1 MQQQFTSIKNKA
13 FLWDLMRNNNMFQTV
28 PESKAGLVKDI
39 FDKKI
44 ATIGLQITPTD
55 QLVNLNKRVITEMVN
70 VFAQEVVEAP
80 LQIIYNSAE
89 LLQQRQSKFEMELK
103 QKQSEF
109 EKINSKPTPTKID
122 FTDKIEDKPLGAEM
136 DKILAEQI
144 AWRERELNLVLE
156 KQVQTQPQPQPQ
168 TQQAPGPGPTP
179 GPTPLPAPTQ
189 QAPTLKIGEPVPLD
203 NGKKKV
209 SFRADTEKERD
220 SDNFFALLKKN
231 TSTEPT
237 TSELKAM
244 LSEMLRKQD
253 MILNLLQR
261 N

>member
-1 MQQQFTSIKNKA
+1 MQQQFTSIKNKG
-13 FLWDLMRNNNMFQTV
+13 FLWDLMRNNNMFQTI
-28 PESKAGLVKDI
+28 PETKAGLIKDI

-55 QLVNLNKRVITEMVN
+55 QLVNLNKRVISEMVN
-70 VFAQEVVEAP
+70 AFTKEEEEVVP
-80 LQIIYNSAE
+80 LQIIYNSV
-89 LLQQRQSKFEMELK
+89 QQRQSKFEMEFK

-109 EKINSKPTPTKID
+109 EKVNNKPVPTKID
-122 FTDKIEDKPLGAEM
+122 FTDKIEDKPIGAEM

-156 KQVQTQPQPQPQ
+156 KQVPSQMP
-168 TQQAPGPGPTP
+168 APVQI
-179 GPTPLPAPTQ
+179 PATPTQ

-209 SFRADTEKERD
+209 SFRADTEKETETD

-231 TSTEPT
+231 TSTDSVS

-244 LSEMLRKQD
+244 LSEILHKQD

>member
-28 PESKAGLVKDI
+28 PENKAGLVKDI

-55 QLVNLNKRVITEMVN
+55 QLVQLNKRVISEMVN
-70 VFAQEVVEAP
+70 VFAQEVVEPP

-89 LLQQRQSKFEMELK
+89 LLQQRQSKFEMEFK

-109 EKINSKPTPTKID
+109 EKINNKPTPSKID

-156 KQVQTQPQPQPQ
+156 KQVPA
-168 TQQAPGPGPTP
+168 QAQM
-179 GPTPLPAPTQ
+179 PAPTTTTQ

-209 SFRADTEKERD
+209 SFRADTEKEKD

-231 TSTEPT
+231 TSTEPS

>member
-28 PESKAGLVKDI
+28 PENKAGLVKDI

-55 QLVNLNKRVITEMVN
+55 QLVQLNKRVISEMVN
-70 VFAQEVVEAP
+70 VFAQEVVEPP

-89 LLQQRQSKFEMELK
+89 LLQQRQSKFDMEFK

-109 EKINSKPTPTKID
+109 EKINNKPMPTKID
-122 FTDKIEDKPLGAEM
+122 FTDKIEDKPLGADM

-156 KQVQTQPQPQPQ
+156 KQVQAQQTPGQMPAPTTTPAPI
-168 TQQAPGPGPTP
+168 TQQAPT
-179 GPTPLPAPTQ
+179 
-189 QAPTLKIGEPVPLD
+189 PTLKIGEPVPLE

-209 SFRADTEKERD
+209 SFRADTEKEKEKEKD

-231 TSTEPT
+231 TPTEPS

>member
-28 PESKAGLVKDI
+28 PENKAGLVKDI

-55 QLVNLNKRVITEMVN
+55 QLVQLNKRVISEMVN
-70 VFAQEVVEAP
+70 VFAQEVVEPP

-89 LLQQRQSKFEMELK
+89 LLQQRQSKFEMEFK

-109 EKINSKPTPTKID
+109 EKINNKPTPSKID

-156 KQVQTQPQPQPQ
+156 KQVPA
-168 TQQAPGPGPTP
+168 QAQMPTP
-179 GPTPLPAPTQ
+179 TTTTQ

-209 SFRADTEKERD
+209 SFRADTEKEKEKEKD

-231 TSTEPT
+231 TSTEPS

>member
-55 QLVNLNKRVITEMVN
+55 QLVQLNKRVISEMVN
-70 VFAQEVVEAP
+70 VFAQEVVEPP

-89 LLQQRQSKFEMELK
+89 LLQQRQSKFDMELK

-109 EKINSKPTPTKID
+109 EKINNKPTPSKID
-122 FTDKIEDKPLGAEM
+122 FTDKIEDKPIGADM

-156 KQVQTQPQPQPQ
+156 KQVPTQQQMPQQMPSQMPTPAPI
-168 TQQAPGPGPTP
+168 TQQAPT
-179 GPTPLPAPTQ
+179 
-189 QAPTLKIGEPVPLD
+189 PTLKIGEPVLLD

-209 SFRADTEKERD
+209 SFSADTEKERD

>member
-28 PESKAGLVKDI
+28 PESKAGIVKDI
-39 FDKKI
+39 FEKKI
-44 ATIGLQITPTD
+44 ATIGLQIMPTD
-55 QLVNLNKRVITEMVN
+55 QLVQLNKRVISEMVN
-70 VFAQEVVEAP
+70 VFAQEVVEPP

-89 LLQQRQSKFEMELK
+89 LLQQRQSKFDMEFK

-109 EKINSKPTPTKID
+109 EKINNKPMPSKID
-122 FTDKIEDKPLGAEM
+122 FTDKIEDKPIGADM

-156 KQVQTQPQPQPQ
+156 KQM
-168 TQQAPGPGPTP
+168 
-179 GPTPLPAPTQ
+179 PTQ
-189 QAPTLKIGEPVPLD
+189 QVPAQMPMPMPIQQIPTLKIGEPVPLD
-203 NGKKKV
+203 NRKKKV
-209 SFRADTEKERD
+209 SFSADTEEKEKD

>member
-39 FDKKI
+39 FEKKI
-44 ATIGLQITPTD
+44 ATIGLQIMPTD
-55 QLVNLNKRVITEMVN
+55 QLVQLNKRVISEMVN
-70 VFAQEVVEAP
+70 VFAQEVVEPP

-89 LLQQRQSKFEMELK
+89 LLQQRQSKFEMEFK

-109 EKINSKPTPTKID
+109 EKINNKPMPSKID
-122 FTDKIEDKPLGAEM
+122 FTDKIEDKPLGADM

-156 KQVQTQPQPQPQ
+156 KQV
-168 TQQAPGPGPTP
+168 
-179 GPTPLPAPTQ
+179 PTQ
-189 QAPTLKIGEPVPLD
+189 QVPAQMPMPTTTPTLKIGEPVPLE

-209 SFRADTEKERD
+209 SFSADTEKEKEKD

>member
-28 PESKAGLVKDI
+28 PENKAGLVKDI

-55 QLVNLNKRVITEMVN
+55 QLVQLNKRVISEMVN
-70 VFAQEVVEAP
+70 VFAQEVVEPP

-89 LLQQRQSKFEMELK
+89 LLQQRQSKFEMEFK

-109 EKINSKPTPTKID
+109 EKINNKPTPSKID

-156 KQVQTQPQPQPQ
+156 KQVPA
-168 TQQAPGPGPTP
+168 QAQMSTPT
-179 GPTPLPAPTQ
+179 TTTQ

-209 SFRADTEKERD
+209 SFRADTEKEKEKEKD

-231 TSTEPT
+231 TSTEPS

>member
-39 FDKKI
+39 FEKKI
-44 ATIGLQITPTD
+44 ATIGLQITTND
-55 QLVNLNKRVITEMVN
+55 QLVQLNKRVISEMVN
-70 VFAQEVVEAP
+70 VFAQEVVEPP

-89 LLQQRQSKFEMELK
+89 LLQQRQSKFDMEFK
-103 QKQSEF
+103 QKQTEF
-109 EKINSKPTPTKID
+109 EKINNKPMPTKID
-122 FTDKIEDKPLGAEM
+122 FTDKIEDKPLGADM

-156 KQVQTQPQPQPQ
+156 KQVPTQQQMPAPTTTPTTTTPAPI
-168 TQQAPGPGPTP
+168 TQQAPT
-179 GPTPLPAPTQ
+179 
-189 QAPTLKIGEPVPLD
+189 PTLKIGEPVPLE

-209 SFRADTEKERD
+209 SFRADTEKEKEKD
-220 SDNFFALLKKN
+220 NDNFFALLKKN
-231 TSTEPT
+231 TPT
-237 TSELKAM
+237 DPSTSELKAM

>member
-28 PESKAGLVKDI
+28 PENKAGLVKDI

-44 ATIGLQITPTD
+44 ATIGLQIMPTD
-55 QLVNLNKRVITEMVN
+55 QLVQLNKRVISEMVN
-70 VFAQEVVEAP
+70 VFAQEVVEPP

-89 LLQQRQSKFEMELK
+89 LLQQRQSKFDMEFK

-109 EKINSKPTPTKID
+109 EKINNKPMPTKID
-122 FTDKIEDKPLGAEM
+122 FTDKIEDKPLGADM

-156 KQVQTQPQPQPQ
+156 KQVPTQQTPSQMPAPTTTPAPI
-168 TQQAPGPGPTP
+168 TQQAPT
-179 GPTPLPAPTQ
+179 
-189 QAPTLKIGEPVPLD
+189 PTLKIGEPVPLE

-209 SFRADTEKERD
+209 SFRADTEKEKEKEKD

-231 TSTEPT
+231 TPTEPS

>member
-28 PESKAGLVKDI
+28 PENKAGLVKDI

-55 QLVNLNKRVITEMVN
+55 QLVQLNKRVISEMVN
-70 VFAQEVVEAP
+70 VFAQEVVEPP

-89 LLQQRQSKFEMELK
+89 LLQQRQSKFEMEFK

-109 EKINSKPTPTKID
+109 EKINNKPTPSKID

-156 KQVQTQPQPQPQ
+156 KQVPA
-168 TQQAPGPGPTP
+168 QAQMPTP
-179 GPTPLPAPTQ
+179 TTTTQ

-209 SFRADTEKERD
+209 SFRADTEKEKEKD

-231 TSTEPT
+231 TSTEPS

>member
-55 QLVNLNKRVITEMVN
+55 QLVNLNKRVISEMVN

-122 FTDKIEDKPLGAEM
+122 FTDKIEDKPLGADM

-156 KQVQTQPQPQPQ
+156 KQVQPQPQQAP
-168 TQQAPGPGPTP
+168 TQQAPIQQ
-179 GPTPLPAPTQ
+179 APTQ

-231 TSTEPT
+231 TSSEPT

>member
-28 PESKAGLVKDI
+28 PENKAGLVKDI

-44 ATIGLQITPTD
+44 ATIGLQIMPTD
-55 QLVNLNKRVITEMVN
+55 QLVQLNKRVISEMVN
-70 VFAQEVVEAP
+70 VFAQEVVEPP

-89 LLQQRQSKFEMELK
+89 LLQQRQSKFDMEFK

-109 EKINSKPTPTKID
+109 EKINNKPTPSKID

-156 KQVQTQPQPQPQ
+156 KQVPAQQT
-168 TQQAPGPGPTP
+168 PGQMPTP
-179 GPTPLPAPTQ
+179 TTTTQ
-189 QAPTLKIGEPVPLD
+189 QAPTLKIG
-203 NGKKKV
+203 
-209 SFRADTEKERD
+209 
-220 SDNFFALLKKN
+220 
-231 TSTEPT
+231 
-237 TSELKAM
+237 
-244 LSEMLRKQD
+244 
-253 MILNLLQR
+253 
-261 N
+261 